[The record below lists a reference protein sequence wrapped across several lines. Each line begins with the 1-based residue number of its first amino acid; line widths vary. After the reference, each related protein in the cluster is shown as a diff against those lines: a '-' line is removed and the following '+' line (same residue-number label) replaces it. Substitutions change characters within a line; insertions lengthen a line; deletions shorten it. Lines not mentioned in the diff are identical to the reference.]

1 MYHAD
6 GMTLREIGEAVG
18 MSVSGVRKRLV
29 SFQARAKIRLG
40 GSEGL

>member
-18 MSVSGVRKRLV
+18 MSVSGVRKRLT
-29 SFQARAKIRLG
+29 SFNTRARLRY
-40 GSEGL
+40 EGENGL